1 MLYKVFGITPV
12 LSRGSWCMMH
22 DSEGI
27 NTYIYKMCHLLFHYV
42 ICCSYEIFD
51 DMKKW
56 WLSGNNQ
63 TCPVLAFVEWKFR
76 VLAGNGGSN
85 EENCTEMELSLHS
98 NKYFKKYIATF
109 CNVFLL
115 LVLERSPRKLY
126 WNRIKYVC
134 KNQSVQHSHL
144 W

>member
-1 MLYKVFGITPV
+1 M
-12 LSRGSWCMMH
+12 
-22 DSEGI
+22 
-27 NTYIYKMCHLLFHYV
+27 YIYKMRQLLCHDV
-42 ICCSYEIFD
+42 ICSSYEIFD
-51 DMKKW
+51 DMKRV

-76 VLAGNGGSN
+76 VLAGNVGSN
-85 EENCTEMELSLHS
+85 EENCMEMALLLRS

-115 LVLERSPRKLY
+115 LVLELSPF
-126 WNRIKYVC
+126 WNWIKYVC
-134 KNQSVQHSHL
+134 ENQIVQHSHL

>member
-1 MLYKVFGITPV
+1 
-12 LSRGSWCMMH
+12 MH

-27 NTYIYKMCHLLFHYV
+27 SMYIYKMCQLLCHDI

-51 DMKKW
+51 DMKKL

-76 VLAGNGGSN
+76 VLAGIGGSN
-85 EENCTEMELSLHS
+85 EENCIEIELLLRT

-115 LVLERSPRKLY
+115 LVLKRSPR
-126 WNRIKYVC
+126 
-134 KNQSVQHSHL
+134 
-144 W
+144 